1 MTGTR
6 AQLRDFL
13 LQWFGD
19 YFPGSPFLCVITKG
33 LCRSNYRATLS

>member
-19 YFPGSPFLCVITKG
+19 YFPGALFYGT
-33 LCRSNYRATLS
+33 T